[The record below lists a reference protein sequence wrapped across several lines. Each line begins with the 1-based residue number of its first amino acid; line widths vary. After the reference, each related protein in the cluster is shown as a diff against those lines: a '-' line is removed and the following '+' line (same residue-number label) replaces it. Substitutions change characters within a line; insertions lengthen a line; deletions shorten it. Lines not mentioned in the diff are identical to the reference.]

1 MKVAAIQLDAVVADP
16 EANLVRA
23 KALIGRA
30 ARMGCDLVVLPEMID
45 TGYVMDDIART
56 ADAWDG
62 AFVPGLREVA
72 RGHGINIVSGVSERV
87 GDDIFNAIAAID
99 REGTIVGHYRKVHL
113 FSPAG
118 EDQTCTAGD
127 ALVVCELDDIRWGLA
142 VCYDIRF
149 PEMTRRLAFAGIK
162 GLLIPSAFPFPRL
175 DHWRVLLRARAMEN
189 QCFVVA
195 ANRVGTD
202 GKLTFCGSSQVIDPY
217 GTVVAA
223 AGEIG
228 DAFATAEV
236 ELRDVDAV
244 RSAIPAFSS
253 ARPDVYERKIRNDV
267 TLSETSITASEGI
280 KAHG

>member
-16 EANLVRA
+16 EANLAAA
-23 KALIGRA
+23 KALISRA
-30 ARMGCDLVVLPEMID
+30 AHMGCDLVVLPEMID

-56 ADAWDG
+56 ADVWDG

-72 RGHGINIVSGVSERV
+72 RGHGINIVVGVSERV

-127 ALVVCELDDIRWGLA
+127 ALVVCEFDDIRWGLA

-162 GLLIPSAFPFPRL
+162 GLLVPSAFPFPRL

-228 DAFATAEV
+228 EALATAEV

-253 ARPDVYERKIRNDV
+253 TRPDVYEREIRNDV
-267 TLSETSITASEGI
+267 TRSESCLVVSAGTE
-280 KAHG
+280 AHG